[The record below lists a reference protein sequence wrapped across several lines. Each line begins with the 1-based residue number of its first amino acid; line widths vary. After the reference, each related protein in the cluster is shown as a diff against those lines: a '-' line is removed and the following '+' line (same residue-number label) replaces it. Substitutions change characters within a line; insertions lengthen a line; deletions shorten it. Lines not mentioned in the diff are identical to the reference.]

1 MANKEMLAYKTVHE
15 ASILNEE
22 EFKKEDEVKSK
33 ILAELEEENAAYK
46 ETIEKLR
53 QENEILENKNSAR
66 LEMQT

>member
-1 MANKEMLAYKTVHE
+1 MLAYKTVHE

-46 ETIEKLR
+46 ETIE
-53 QENEILENKNSAR
+53 
-66 LEMQT
+66 